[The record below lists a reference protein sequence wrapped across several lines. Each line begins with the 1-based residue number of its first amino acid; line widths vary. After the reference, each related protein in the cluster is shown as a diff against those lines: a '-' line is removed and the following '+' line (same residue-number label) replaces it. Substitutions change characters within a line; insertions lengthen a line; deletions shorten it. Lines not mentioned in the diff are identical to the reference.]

1 MTSLHFWSVL
11 ALLLLSGYQISME
24 SRAKL
29 IKSDLRNKLIEL
41 ALKQEDEFKRSA
53 EVETGDFYNYI
64 TENRVMPDVTLH
76 PI

>member
-1 MTSLHFWSVL
+1 
-11 ALLLLSGYQISME
+11 ME